1 MNANVL
7 IRGQGV
13 AVATAAHL
21 LDRAGFAFA
30 REPGL
35 RRPVPVIMLSDPAL
49 ALLRDVFGN
58 ATLFADRPRI
68 ERRVVKWGSTDAV
81 AMPHGAVVV
90 SEDDLAHALDPSP
103 HCNIAQGPSPAGRG
117 WGGGTTPASP
127 PHPRPLPT
135 GEGRKGSGGTGESTP
150 TFSIHA
156 MPPFPVHETVRFGER
171 LSATARVSL
180 KIDAPARTCWIEAVN
195 AGWLF
200 LIPDGFGQ
208 AWLLAVGGHPQ
219 ALAQDAP
226 LIGPLIESLEPHG
239 GQFDTSPRMLAQLA
253 GDDWLTCGTAA
264 IAFDPIC
271 GDGTAQAAREGIL
284 AAAVVGALA
293 RGEEPALLA
302 THYHSL
308 LLASLRR
315 HLQLSLP
322 FYANGGAGRWWHEQ
336 YAAAR
341 AGYEQATA
349 LLAKLPEPRFALH
362 GFDLVRREQ
371 AA

>member
-1 MNANVL
+1 MTANVL
-7 IRGQGV
+7 MRGQGV

-21 LDRAGFAFA
+21 LDRAGFACL

-49 ALLRDVFGN
+49 ALLRDVFGD

-68 ERRVVKWGSTDAV
+68 ERRVVKWGSADAV
-81 AMPHGAVVV
+81 EMPHGAVVV
-90 SEDDLAHALDPSP
+90 SEGDLAYALDPSR
-103 HCNIAQGPSPAGRG
+103 QGDTFDSPSPVGRG
-117 WGGGTTPASP
+117 WGGGTTPASY
-127 PHPRPLPT
+127 T
-135 GEGRKGSGGTGESTP
+135 
-150 TFSIHA
+150 IHA
-156 MPPFPVHETVRFGER
+156 MPPFPADETLRFGKR
-171 LSATARVSL
+171 LSTTARVTL
-180 KIDAPARTCWIEAVN
+180 KTDAPARTCWIEAVD

-200 LIPDGFGQ
+200 LIPDGFGA
-208 AWLLAVGGHPQ
+208 AWLLAVGGDPQ
-219 ALAQDAP
+219 TLAQDAP
-226 LIGPLIESLEPHG
+226 LIGQLIDTLEPSG

-253 GDDWLTCGTAA
+253 GDNWLACGTAA

-293 RGEEPALLA
+293 RGEDPALLA

-336 YAAAR
+336 YAAAK
-341 AGYEQATA
+341 AGYEQTTA

>member
-1 MNANVL
+1 MTIATL
-7 IRGQGV
+7 LRGQGV

-21 LDRAGFAFA
+21 LDRAGFAFC

-49 ALLRDVFGN
+49 ALLRDVFGD
-58 ATLFADRPRI
+58 AKLFADRPRI
-68 ERRVVKWGSTDAV
+68 EQRVAKWGSAKAV

-90 SEDDLAHALDPSP
+90 SEDDIGIVLDLFPRG
-103 HCNIAQGPSPAGRG
+103 NIQQSNDFNAKFAVQ
-117 WGGGTTPASP
+117 
-127 PHPRPLPT
+127 
-135 GEGRKGSGGTGESTP
+135 
-150 TFSIHA
+150 A
-156 MPPFPVHETVRFGER
+156 MPPFSSGETLRFGER
-171 LSATARVSL
+171 LSATARVTL
-180 KIDAPARTCWIEAVN
+180 KADAPARTCWIEAVD

-200 LIPDGFGQ
+200 LIPDGFDR
-208 AWLLAVGGHPQ
+208 AWLLAVGGSPE
-219 ALAQDAP
+219 ALAQTAP
-226 LIGPLIESLEPHG
+226 LIGPLIDTLEPTG

-253 GDDWLTCGTAA
+253 GDDWLACGTAA

-284 AAAVVGALA
+284 AAAVIGALA
-293 RGEEPALLA
+293 RGEAPALLA

-336 YAAAR
+336 YAAAK
-341 AGYEQATA
+341 AGYEQTTA
-349 LLAKLPEPRFALH
+349 LLAKLPEPRFSLH

>member
-1 MNANVL
+1 MTADV
-7 IRGQGV
+7 IMRGQGV

-21 LDRAGFAFA
+21 LNRAGFAFA

-35 RRPVPVIMLSDPAL
+35 RRPVPVIMLSDAAL

-58 ATLFADRPRI
+58 PALFADRPRI
-68 ERRVVKWGSTDAV
+68 ERRVVQWGADKAV
-81 AMPHGAVVV
+81 TMAHGAVVV
-90 SEDDLAHALDPSP
+90 SEDDLINVLDLFPRGNVAKRSSAKPERAQLNIQHSNDFNAEFVLHAL
-103 HCNIAQGPSPAGRG
+103 A
-117 WGGGTTPASP
+117 
-127 PHPRPLPT
+127 
-135 GEGRKGSGGTGESTP
+135 
-150 TFSIHA
+150 
-156 MPPFPVHETVRFGER
+156 PFPAEEMLRFGER
-171 LSATARVSL
+171 LSATARVTL
-180 KIDAPARTCWIEAVN
+180 KADAPAQTCWIEAVD

-208 AWLLAVGGHPQ
+208 AWLLAVGGDPQ
-219 ALAQDAP
+219 KLAQDAP
-226 LIGPLIESLEPHG
+226 LIGPLIDMLEPTG

-253 GDDWLTCGTAA
+253 GDGWLACGTAA

-284 AAAVVGALA
+284 AAAVIGALA
-293 RGEEPALLA
+293 RGENPALLA

-322 FYANGGAGRWWHEQ
+322 FYANGSAGRWWHEQ
-336 YAAAR
+336 YAAAKR
-341 AGYEQATA
+341 GYEQTTA
-349 LLAKLPEPRFALH
+349 LLAKLPEPRFALN

>member
-1 MNANVL
+1 M
-7 IRGQGV
+7 

-21 LDRAGFAFA
+21 LNRAGFAFS

-35 RRPVPVIMLSDPAL
+35 RRPVPAIMLSDPAL
-49 ALLRDVFGN
+49 ALLRDVFGD
-58 ATLFADRPRI
+58 ASLFADRPRI
-68 ERRVVKWGSTDAV
+68 ERRVVRWGSPEAV
-81 AMPHGAVVV
+81 TMPHGAVVV
-90 SEDDLAHALDPSP
+90 SEDDLKNVLDMFP
-103 HCNIAQGPSPAGRG
+103 RG
-117 WGGGTTPASP
+117 NTLKANGKIQQSNEFNAD
-127 PHPRPLPT
+127 
-135 GEGRKGSGGTGESTP
+135 
-150 TFSIHA
+150 FAIHA
-156 MPPFPVHETVRFGER
+156 IPPFPERETLRFGER
-171 LSATARVSL
+171 LSATARVRL
-180 KIDAPARTCWIEAVN
+180 KADAPSATCWIEAVD

-200 LIPDGFGQ
+200 LIPDGFGA
-208 AWLLAVGGHPQ
+208 AWLLAVGGDPQ

-226 LIGPLIESLEPHG
+226 LIGPLIETLDAAG
-239 GQFDTSPRMLAQLA
+239 GTFDTSPRMLAHLA
-253 GDDWLTCGTAA
+253 GENWLACGTAA

-284 AAAVVGALA
+284 ASAVVSALA
-293 RGEEPALLA
+293 RSEAPALLA

-322 FYANGGAGRWWHEQ
+322 FYANGGAGRWWHDQ

-341 AGYEQATA
+341 EGYERTTA

-362 GFDLVRREQ
+362 GFDLVRREL

>member
-1 MNANVL
+1 MTITAL
-7 IRGQGV
+7 LRGQGV

-21 LDRAGFAFA
+21 LDRAGFACL

-49 ALLRDVFGN
+49 ALLRDVFGD
-58 ATLFADRPRI
+58 AALFADRPRI
-68 ERRVVKWGSTDAV
+68 NQRVVKWGSAEAV

-90 SEDDLAHALDPSP
+90 SEDDLAAALDP
-103 HCNIAQGPSPAGRG
+103 AGLCDPGRVH
-117 WGGGTTPASP
+117 TAFTIEAMAPFSC
-127 PHPRPLPT
+127 
-135 GEGRKGSGGTGESTP
+135 GE
-150 TFSIHA
+150 
-156 MPPFPVHETVRFGER
+156 MLRFGER
-171 LSATARVSL
+171 ISATARVTL
-180 KIDAPARTCWIEAVN
+180 KADAPVRTCWIEAVD

-208 AWLLAVGGHPQ
+208 AWLLAVGGDPQ
-219 ALAQDAP
+219 ALTQDAP
-226 LIGPLIESLEPHG
+226 LIGPLIDALELSG
-239 GQFDTSPRMLAQLA
+239 GRFDTSPRMLAQLA
-253 GDDWLTCGTAA
+253 GNDWLACGTSA

-284 AAAVVGALA
+284 AAAVIGALE
-293 RGEEPALLA
+293 RGEDPTMLA

-322 FYANGGAGRWWHEQ
+322 FYANGGAGPWWHDQ

-341 AGYEQATA
+341 AGYDQTTA
-349 LLAKLPEPRFALH
+349 LLARLPEPRFALH

>member
-1 MNANVL
+1 MTADVI

-21 LDRAGFAFA
+21 LNRAGFAFA

-35 RRPVPVIMLSDPAL
+35 RRPVPVIMLSDAAL
-49 ALLRDVFGN
+49 ALLRDVFGI
-58 ATLFADRPRI
+58 AALFADRPRI
-68 ERRVVKWGSTDAV
+68 ERRVVQWGAGKAV
-81 AMPHGAVVV
+81 TMAHGAVVV
-90 SEDDLAHALDPSP
+90 SEKDLTHVLDLFPQGNIQQFNDFNAECVLHAL
-103 HCNIAQGPSPAGRG
+103 A
-117 WGGGTTPASP
+117 
-127 PHPRPLPT
+127 
-135 GEGRKGSGGTGESTP
+135 
-150 TFSIHA
+150 
-156 MPPFPVHETVRFGER
+156 PFPAEETLRFGER
-171 LSATARVSL
+171 LSAIARVTL
-180 KIDAPARTCWIEAVN
+180 KADAPAQTCWIEAVD

-208 AWLLAVGGHPQ
+208 AWLLAVGGDPQ
-219 ALAQDAP
+219 KLAQDAP
-226 LIGPLIESLEPHG
+226 LIGLLIDMLEPTG

-253 GDDWLTCGTAA
+253 GHGWLACGTAA

-293 RGEEPALLA
+293 RGENPALLA

-341 AGYEQATA
+341 AGYEQTTA

>member
-1 MNANVL
+1 M
-7 IRGQGV
+7 RGQGV

-21 LDRAGFAFA
+21 LDRAGFACL

-68 ERRVVKWGSTDAV
+68 EQRVVKWGSAEAV

-90 SEDDLAHALDPSP
+90 SEGNLADVLDMFPRE
-103 HCNIAQGPSPAGRG
+103 NIQHSNDFNAKFA
-117 WGGGTTPASP
+117 
-127 PHPRPLPT
+127 
-135 GEGRKGSGGTGESTP
+135 
-150 TFSIHA
+150 IHA
-156 MPPFPVHETVRFGER
+156 MPRFPQGETLRFGER
-171 LSATARVSL
+171 ISATARVTL
-180 KIDAPARTCWIEAVN
+180 KADAPARTCWIEAVD

-200 LIPDGFGQ
+200 LIPDGFGK
-208 AWLLAVGGHPQ
+208 AWLLAVGGAPE
-219 ALAQDAP
+219 ALAQAAP
-226 LIGPLIESLEPHG
+226 LIAPLIDTLEPTG
-239 GQFDTSPRMLAQLA
+239 GQFDTSPRMLDQLA
-253 GDDWLTCGTAA
+253 GDNWLACGTAA

-284 AAAVVGALA
+284 AAAVIGALE
-293 RGEEPALLA
+293 RGEDPTMLA

-336 YAAAR
+336 YAAAK
-341 AGYEQATA
+341 AGYEQTTA
-349 LLAKLPEPRFALH
+349 LLARLPEPRFALH

>member
-1 MNANVL
+1 M
-7 IRGQGV
+7 
-13 AVATAAHL
+13 ATAAHL

-58 ATLFADRPRI
+58 GALFAERPRI
-68 ERRVVKWGSTDAV
+68 ERRVVKWGGAEAV

-90 SEDDLAHALDPSP
+90 SEDDLANVLDMFPQGNTLSDGLKIQQ
-103 HCNIAQGPSPAGRG
+103 CNDFNAVFAV
-117 WGGGTTPASP
+117 
-127 PHPRPLPT
+127 
-135 GEGRKGSGGTGESTP
+135 
-150 TFSIHA
+150 HA
-156 MPPFPVHETVRFGER
+156 MPPFSQGETLRFGAR
-171 LSATARVSL
+171 LSATARIVL
-180 KIDAPARTCWIEAVN
+180 KAEAPAHTCWIEAVE

-208 AWLLAVGGHPQ
+208 AWLLAVGGDPQ

-226 LIGPLIESLEPHG
+226 LIGPLIDALEPTG

-253 GDDWLTCGTAA
+253 GENWLACGTSA

-284 AAAVVGALA
+284 AAAVIGARA
-293 RGEEPALLA
+293 RGEDPALLA

-341 AGYEQATA
+341 AGYEQTTA

>member
-1 MNANVL
+1 ML
-7 IRGQGV
+7 LRGQGV

-21 LDRAGFAFA
+21 LDRAGFALS

-49 ALLRDVFGN
+49 ALLRDVFGIPM
-58 ATLFADRPRI
+58 LFADRPRI
-68 ERRVVKWGSTDAV
+68 KQRVVKWGSAEAV
-81 AMPHGAVVV
+81 AMLHGAVVV
-90 SEDDLAHALDPSP
+90 SEDDLANVLDLLP
-103 HCNIAQGPSPAGRG
+103 RG
-117 WGGGTTPASP
+117 NTWSDGLKIQQSNDFNAD
-127 PHPRPLPT
+127 
-135 GEGRKGSGGTGESTP
+135 
-150 TFSIHA
+150 FAIHA
-156 MPPFPVHETVRFGER
+156 MPAFPHGETLRFGER
-171 LSATARVSL
+171 LSATARVTL
-180 KIDAPARTCWIEAVN
+180 KAEAPAHTCWIEAVD

-208 AWLLAVGGHPQ
+208 AWLLAVGGDPQ
-219 ALAQDAP
+219 TLAQDAP
-226 LIGPLIESLEPHG
+226 LIGPFIDSLEPTG
-239 GQFDTSPRMLAQLA
+239 GQFDTSPRMLALLA
-253 GDDWLTCGTAA
+253 GDNWLACGTSA

-284 AAAVVGALA
+284 AAAVIGALE

-322 FYANGGAGRWWHEQ
+322 FYANGGAGRWWHQQ

-341 AGYEQATA
+341 EGYERTTA

-362 GFDLVRREQ
+362 GFDLVRRDQ

>member
-1 MNANVL
+1 MTITAL
-7 IRGQGV
+7 LRGQGV

-58 ATLFADRPRI
+58 AALFADRPRI
-68 ERRVVKWGSTDAV
+68 ERRVVKWGSADAV

-90 SEDDLAHALDPSP
+90 SEDDLANVLDLF
-103 HCNIAQGPSPAGRG
+103 
-117 WGGGTTPASP
+117 
-127 PHPRPLPT
+127 PRANTSNSDLEIQLSNDFNT
-135 GEGRKGSGGTGESTP
+135 D
-150 TFSIHA
+150 FAIHA
-156 MPPFPVHETVRFGER
+156 MPPFTHSEALR
-171 LSATARVSL
+171 LGSRISATARVTL
-180 KIDAPARTCWIEAVN
+180 KAGAPARTCWIEAVD

-200 LIPDGFGQ
+200 LIPDGFGK
-208 AWLLAVGGHPQ
+208 AWLLAVGGDPQ
-219 ALAQDAP
+219 TLTLHAP
-226 LIGPLIESLEPHG
+226 LIGPLIDALEPTG

-253 GDDWLTCGTAA
+253 GGDWLACGTAA

-293 RGEEPALLA
+293 RGEEPTLLA

-336 YAAAR
+336 YAAAK
-341 AGYEQATA
+341 AGYEQTTA

>member
-1 MNANVL
+1 M
-7 IRGQGV
+7 RGQGV

-21 LDRAGFAFA
+21 LDRAGFAHR

-49 ALLRDVFGN
+49 ALLRDVFGDD
-58 ATLFADRPRI
+58 ALFADRPRI
-68 ERRVVKWGSTDAV
+68 ERRVVKWGSAEAV
-81 AMPHGAVVV
+81 EMPHGAVVV
-90 SEDDLAHALDPSP
+90 SEDDLAAALASSP
-103 HCNIAQGPSPAGRG
+103 QRATSNSPSPA
-117 WGGGTTPASP
+117 
-127 PHPRPLPT
+127 
-135 GEGRKGSGGTGESTP
+135 
-150 TFSIHA
+150 FSIHA
-156 MPPFPVHETVRFGER
+156 MPPFPAHEALRFGSR
-171 LSATARVSL
+171 LSATARVTL
-180 KIDAPARTCWIEAVN
+180 KTGVPTRTCWIEAVDS
-195 AGWLF
+195 GWLF
-200 LIPDGFGQ
+200 LIPDGFGE
-208 AWLLAVGGHPQ
+208 AWLLAVGGDPPT
-219 ALAQDAP
+219 LASGAP
-226 LIGPLIESLEPHG
+226 LIGPLIDTLEPMG

-253 GDDWLTCGTAA
+253 GDDWLACGTAA

-284 AAAVVGALA
+284 AAAVVGAMA
-293 RGEEPALLA
+293 RGEDPALLA

-341 AGYEQATA
+341 AGYEQTTA

>member
-1 MNANVL
+1 M
-7 IRGQGV
+7 
-13 AVATAAHL
+13 ATAAHL
-21 LDRAGFAFA
+21 LDRAGFAFS
-30 REPGL
+30 RESGL
-35 RRPVPVIMLSDPAL
+35 RRPVPVIMLSNPAL

-58 ATLFADRPRI
+58 GGLFADRPPI
-68 ERRVVKWGSTDAV
+68 EQRVVKWGSAEAV

-90 SEDDLAHALDPSP
+90 SEDDLGNVLDMFPRG
-103 HCNIAQGPSPAGRG
+103 NIAQRSSAKPERAQLNIQHSNEFNG
-117 WGGGTTPASP
+117 
-127 PHPRPLPT
+127 
-135 GEGRKGSGGTGESTP
+135 K
-150 TFSIHA
+150 FVVQA
-156 MPPFPVHETVRFGER
+156 MPPFPTGETLRFGER
-171 LSATARVSL
+171 LSSTARVTL
-180 KIDAPARTCWIEAVN
+180 KADAPARTCWIEAVD

-208 AWLLAVGGHPQ
+208 AWLLAVGSDPQ
-219 ALAQDAP
+219 TLAQDAP
-226 LIGPLIESLEPHG
+226 LIGPLIGPLIDTLEPTG

-253 GDDWLTCGTAA
+253 GDNWLACGTAA

-284 AAAVVGALA
+284 AAAVIGALA

-341 AGYEQATA
+341 EGYERTTA

-362 GFDLVRREQ
+362 GFDLVRRDQ

>member
-1 MNANVL
+1 MTPGIL
-7 IRGQGV
+7 LRGQGV
-13 AVATAAHL
+13 AVAMAAHL
-21 LDRAGFAFA
+21 LDRAGFAFT

-49 ALLRDVFGN
+49 ALLRDVFGD
-58 ATLFADRPRI
+58 ASLFAERPRI
-68 ERRVVKWGSTDAV
+68 ERRVVKWGSAEAI
-81 AMPHGAVVV
+81 AMPHDAVVV
-90 SEDDLAHALDPSP
+90 SEDDLADVLDMFPQGNVAKRSSATP
-103 HCNIAQGPSPAGRG
+103 DRAQPNFQQFNDFNA
-117 WGGGTTPASP
+117 
-127 PHPRPLPT
+127 
-135 GEGRKGSGGTGESTP
+135 E
-150 TFSIHA
+150 FVVHA
-156 MPPFPVHETVRFGER
+156 MPPFSAQETLRFGER
-171 LSATARVSL
+171 LSATARVTL
-180 KIDAPARTCWIEAVN
+180 KADAPAQTCWIEAVD

-200 LIPDGFGQ
+200 LIPNGFGQ
-208 AWLLAVGGHPQ
+208 AWLLEVGGEPQ
-219 ALAQDAP
+219 TLAQDAP
-226 LIGPLIESLEPHG
+226 LIGPLIDAIEPAG

-253 GDDWLTCGTAA
+253 GEDWLACGTAA

-284 AAAVVGALA
+284 AAAVIGALA
-293 RGEEPALLA
+293 RSEDSAMLA

-336 YAAAR
+336 YAAAKR
-341 AGYEQATA
+341 GYEQTTA

>member
-1 MNANVL
+1 MIGTGIL
-7 IRGQGV
+7 LRGQGV

-21 LDRAGFAFA
+21 LDRAGFAFS

-49 ALLRDVFGN
+49 ALLRDVFGD
-58 ATLFADRPRI
+58 ASFFADRPRI
-68 ERRVVKWGSTDAV
+68 EQRVVKWGSAEAV
-81 AMPHGAVVV
+81 KMPHGAVVV
-90 SEDDLAHALDPSP
+90 SEDDLTNVLDLLPRGNAAKRRSAKRGR
-103 HCNIAQGPSPAGRG
+103 AQLDIQQSNNFNADF
-117 WGGGTTPASP
+117 A
-127 PHPRPLPT
+127 
-135 GEGRKGSGGTGESTP
+135 
-150 TFSIHA
+150 IHA
-156 MPPFPVHETVRFGER
+156 MPPFPQGETLRFGTR
-171 LSATARVSL
+171 LSATARVTL
-180 KIDAPARTCWIEAVN
+180 KADAPTRTCCIEAVD

-208 AWLLAVGGHPQ
+208 AWLLAVGGDPQ

-226 LIGPLIESLEPHG
+226 LVGPLIESLEPTG

-253 GDDWLTCGTAA
+253 GDSWLACGTSA

-284 AAAVVGALA
+284 AAAVIGALA

-322 FYANGGAGRWWHEQ
+322 FYANGGAGRWWHDQ

-341 AGYEQATA
+341 EGYERTTT

-362 GFDLVRREQ
+362 GFDLARLDQ

>member
-1 MNANVL
+1 M
-7 IRGQGV
+7 
-13 AVATAAHL
+13 ATAAHL
-21 LDRAGFAFA
+21 LDRAGFAFL

-49 ALLRDVFGN
+49 ALLRDVFGD
-58 ATLFADRPRI
+58 ASLFADRPRI
-68 ERRVVKWGSTDAV
+68 EQRVVKWGSAEAV
-81 AMPHGAVVV
+81 TMPHGAVVV
-90 SEDDLAHALDPSP
+90 SEYIIADVLDMFPRGNTAKRSSAKP
-103 HCNIAQGPSPAGRG
+103 DRAQLNIQHSNDFNG
-117 WGGGTTPASP
+117 
-127 PHPRPLPT
+127 
-135 GEGRKGSGGTGESTP
+135 K
-150 TFSIHA
+150 FVVQA
-156 MPPFPVHETVRFGER
+156 MPPFSSGETLRFGER
-171 LSATARVSL
+171 LSATARVTL
-180 KIDAPARTCWIEAVN
+180 KADAPARSCWIEAVDV
-195 AGWLF
+195 GWLF

-208 AWLLAVGGHPQ
+208 AWLLAVGGAPE
-219 ALAQDAP
+219 ALAQAAP
-226 LIGPLIESLEPHG
+226 LIGPLIDTLEPTG

-253 GDDWLTCGTAA
+253 GDDWLACGTGA

-284 AAAVVGALA
+284 AAAVIGALA

-322 FYANGGAGRWWHEQ
+322 FYANGGAGRWWHDQ

-341 AGYEQATA
+341 EGYERTTA

>member
-1 MNANVL
+1 
-7 IRGQGV
+7 
-13 AVATAAHL
+13 VATAAHL
-21 LDRAGFAFA
+21 LDRAGFAFQ

-58 ATLFADRPRI
+58 GGLFADRPPI
-68 ERRVVKWGSTDAV
+68 EQRVVKWGSAEAV

-90 SEDDLAHALDPSP
+90 SEDDLGNVLDMFPRG
-103 HCNIAQGPSPAGRG
+103 NIQHSNEFNG
-117 WGGGTTPASP
+117 
-127 PHPRPLPT
+127 
-135 GEGRKGSGGTGESTP
+135 K
-150 TFSIHA
+150 FVVQA
-156 MPPFPVHETVRFGER
+156 MPPFPTGETLRFGER
-171 LSATARVSL
+171 LSSTARVTL
-180 KIDAPARTCWIEAVN
+180 KADAPARTCWIEAVD

-208 AWLLAVGGHPQ
+208 AWLLAVGSDPQ
-219 ALAQDAP
+219 TLAQNAP
-226 LIGPLIESLEPHG
+226 LIGPLIDTLEPTG

-253 GDDWLTCGTAA
+253 GDNWLACGTAA

-284 AAAVVGALA
+284 AAAVIGALA
-293 RGEEPALLA
+293 RGEDPALLA

-341 AGYEQATA
+341 EGYERTTA

-362 GFDLVRREQ
+362 GFDLVRRDQ

>member
-1 MNANVL
+1 ML
-7 IRGQGV
+7 RGQGV

-21 LDRAGFAFA
+21 LQRAGFAFA

-58 ATLFADRPRI
+58 AALFADKTRI
-68 ERRVVKWGSTDAV
+68 ERRVVRWGSPEAV
-81 AMPHGAVVV
+81 EMPHGAVVV
-90 SEDDLAHALDPSP
+90 SEDNLSNVLDMFPRGNVAKRSSAKSERAKLNMLETHGKIQ
-103 HCNIAQGPSPAGRG
+103 HCN
-117 WGGGTTPASP
+117 
-127 PHPRPLPT
+127 
-135 GEGRKGSGGTGESTP
+135 EFNGS
-150 TFSIHA
+150 FLVHA
-156 MPPFPVHETVRFGER
+156 MQPFPQEETLRFGQR
-171 LSATARVSL
+171 LSATARVTL
-180 KIDAPARTCWIEAVN
+180 KADAPPQTCWIEAVD

-208 AWLLAVGGHPQ
+208 ALLLAVGGDPQ
-219 ALAQDAP
+219 MLAQGAP
-226 LIGPLIESLEPHG
+226 LIGPLIESLEPSG
-239 GQFDTSPRMLAQLA
+239 GTFDTSPRMLAQLA
-253 GDDWLTCGTAA
+253 GDGWLACGTAA

-284 AAAVVGALA
+284 ASAVIAALA
-293 RGEEPALLA
+293 RGEDADALA

-322 FYANGGAGRWWHEQ
+322 FYANGGAGPWWHEQ

-341 AGYEQATA
+341 EGYDRTTA
-349 LLAKLPEPRFALH
+349 LLANLPEPRFALH
-362 GFDLVRREQ
+362 GFDLIRREQ

>member
-1 MNANVL
+1 MTITAL
-7 IRGQGV
+7 LRGQGV

-49 ALLRDVFGN
+49 ALLRDVFGKP
-58 ATLFADRPRI
+58 ALFADRPRI
-68 ERRVVKWGSTDAV
+68 EHRVVKWGGAEAV

-90 SEDDLAHALDPSP
+90 SEDDLAAALDPTSGCDP
-103 HCNIAQGPSPAGRG
+103 GPVQ
-117 WGGGTTPASP
+117 
-127 PHPRPLPT
+127 PRYTIEAMAP
-135 GEGRKGSGGTGESTP
+135 
-150 TFSIHA
+150 FSCGK
-156 MPPFPVHETVRFGER
+156 TLRFGER
-171 LSATARVSL
+171 ISATARITL
-180 KIDAPARTCWIEAVN
+180 KANAPARTCWIEAVD

-208 AWLLAVGGHPQ
+208 AWLLAVGGNPQ
-219 ALAQDAP
+219 SLAHDAP
-226 LIGPLIESLEPHG
+226 LIGPLIDALESTG
-239 GQFDTSPRMLAQLA
+239 SQFDTSPRMLAQLA
-253 GDDWLTCGTAA
+253 GDNWLACGTAA

-284 AAAVVGALA
+284 ATAVVGALA
-293 RGEEPALLA
+293 RGEDPALLA

-336 YAAAR
+336 YAAAK
-341 AGYEQATA
+341 AGYEQTTA
-349 LLAKLPEPRFALH
+349 LLARLPEPRFALH

>member
-1 MNANVL
+1 MTISAL
-7 IRGQGV
+7 LRGQGV

-58 ATLFADRPRI
+58 GALFADRPRI
-68 ERRVVKWGSTDAV
+68 KRRVVKWGSAEAV
-81 AMPHGAVVV
+81 EMPHGAVVV
-90 SEDDLAHALDPSP
+90 SEDSLADVLDMFPRGNVAKRSSAKP
-103 HCNIAQGPSPAGRG
+103 DRAQLNIQQSNDFNAKITLQ
-117 WGGGTTPASP
+117 
-127 PHPRPLPT
+127 
-135 GEGRKGSGGTGESTP
+135 
-150 TFSIHA
+150 A
-156 MPPFPVHETVRFGER
+156 MPPFSCGETLRFGER
-171 LSATARVSL
+171 LSTTARVTL
-180 KIDAPARTCWIEAVN
+180 KADAPARTCWIEAVD

-208 AWLLAVGGHPQ
+208 AWLLAVGGNPQ
-219 ALAQDAP
+219 TLAQDAP
-226 LIGPLIESLEPHG
+226 LIGPLIDMLEPAG

-253 GDDWLTCGTAA
+253 GDGWLACGTAA

-284 AAAVVGALA
+284 AAAVIGALA
-293 RGEEPALLA
+293 RGEDPALLA

-336 YAAAR
+336 YAAAK
-341 AGYEQATA
+341 AGYEQTTA
-349 LLAKLPEPRFALH
+349 LLARLPEPRFALH

>member
-1 MNANVL
+1 M
-7 IRGQGV
+7 
-13 AVATAAHL
+13 ATAAHL
-21 LDRAGFAFA
+21 LQRAGFAFA

-35 RRPVPVIMLSDPAL
+35 RRPVPVIMLSDAAL

-58 ATLFADRPRI
+58 TALFADKPRI
-68 ERRVVKWGSTDAV
+68 ERRVVRWGSGEAV

-90 SEDDLAHALDPSP
+90 SEDDLNSVLDMFPRGNEPKASSAKSVRMKLDSCHPSDQIQQS
-103 HCNIAQGPSPAGRG
+103 NDFNGDF
-117 WGGGTTPASP
+117 T
-127 PHPRPLPT
+127 LY
-135 GEGRKGSGGTGESTP
+135 
-150 TFSIHA
+150 A
-156 MPPFPVHETVRFGER
+156 MSPFPDGETLRFGER
-171 LSATARVSL
+171 LSATARVTL
-180 KIDAPARTCWIEAVN
+180 KADAPAGTCWVEAVD

-200 LIPDGFGQ
+200 LIPDSFGQ
-208 AWLLAVGGHPQ
+208 AWLLTVGGDPQ
-219 ALAQDAP
+219 ALALDAP
-226 LIGPLIESLEPHG
+226 LIGPLIESLEPSG

-253 GDDWLTCGTAA
+253 GDGWLACGTAA

-284 AAAVVGALA
+284 AAGVIGALA
-293 RGEEPALLA
+293 RGEEPSDLA

-322 FYANGGAGRWWHEQ
+322 FYANGGAGPWWHEQ

-341 AGYEQATA
+341 EGYDRTTA
-349 LLAKLPEPRFALH
+349 LLSRLPEPRFALH
-362 GFDLVRREQ
+362 GFDLIRRGQ

>member
-1 MNANVL
+1 VTPGIVL
-7 IRGQGV
+7 RGQGV

-21 LDRAGFAFA
+21 LDRAGFACL

-58 ATLFADRPRI
+58 AALFADRPRI
-68 ERRVVKWGSTDAV
+68 EWRVVKWGSADAV
-81 AMPHGAVVV
+81 TMPHGAVVV
-90 SEDDLAHALDPSP
+90 SGDDLAGALDVPELENDRPSSDL
-103 HCNIAQGPSPAGRG
+103 NVQ
-117 WGGGTTPASP
+117 
-127 PHPRPLPT
+127 
-135 GEGRKGSGGTGESTP
+135 
-150 TFSIHA
+150 FSIDA
-156 MPPFPVHETVRFGER
+156 MPPYPAGETLRFGER
-171 LSATARVSL
+171 LSATARVTL
-180 KIDAPARTCWIEAVN
+180 KPNAPARTCWIEAVDT
-195 AGWLF
+195 GWLF

-208 AWLLAVGGHPQ
+208 AWLLAVGGEPQ

-226 LIGPLIESLEPHG
+226 LIGPLIETLEPSG
-239 GQFDTSPRMLAQLA
+239 GQFDTSPRMLSQLA
-253 GDDWLTCGTAA
+253 GDHWLACGTAA

-341 AGYEQATA
+341 SGYEQTTA